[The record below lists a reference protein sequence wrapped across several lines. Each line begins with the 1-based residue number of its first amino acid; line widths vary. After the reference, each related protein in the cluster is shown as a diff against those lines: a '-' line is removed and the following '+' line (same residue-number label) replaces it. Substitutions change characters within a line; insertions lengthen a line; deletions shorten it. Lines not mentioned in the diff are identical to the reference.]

1 MTTTNEG
8 PGRAAGAM
16 TGPDCSLL
24 GSENVP
30 LNSRPTPP
38 AQAAILDL
46 HREFIAECLRVAA
59 VKASHGADNI
69 LLGDDLNAERDIRIS
84 VENIREA
91 AKAFRE
97 LRALNEAVHAPSREV
112 TR

>member
-1 MTTTNEG
+1 VD
-8 PGRAAGAM
+8 RAG
-16 TGPDCSLL
+16 CSLL
-24 GSENVP
+24 GGENVP

-69 LLGDDLNAERDIRIS
+69 LLGDDLNAKRDIRIS